1 MRSQRGGGSVTASST
16 VRPAT
21 PTPLAKATDVS
32 LQFELRS
39 NPKPR
44 SQGERNAILAN
55 PGFGVHFTDHMAV
68 ATWTAADGWHDSA
81 IVPYGPFTLDPAT
94 AVLHYAQQIFEG
106 LKAYR
111 HEDGTIWTFRSD
123 QNAQRMMRS
132 ARRLAL
138 PPLDAED
145 FLCSIE
151 ELVAADV
158 AWVPTA
164 PEQSLYLR
172 PFMFAT
178 EAFLGVRPAKRV
190 TYCCIASP
198 AGTYFASGV
207 KPVSIWI
214 STLYSRAAPG
224 GTGAAKCGGNY
235 AASLIA
241 QQEAA
246 SQGCD
251 QVMFADAKEH
261 RWLEELGGMNVYLVT
276 SEKELITPELT
287 GSILEG
293 VTRDS
298 ILTLAPEFGL
308 TPVERRIGI
317 DELLDGVSSG
327 KVIELF
333 ACGTAAVITPIGTL
347 KNNAGS
353 YPIGSGESGETTLA
367 LRHKLLDIQYG
378 RAEDTHGW
386 LRRIL

>member
-1 MRSQRGGGSVTASST
+1 
-16 VRPAT
+16 
-21 PTPLAKATDVS
+21 VS
-32 LQFELRS
+32 LHFELRP
-39 NPKPR
+39 NPRPR
-44 SQGERNAILAN
+44 SENERTAILAN

-81 IVPYGPFTLDPAT
+81 IVPYGPFSLDPAT
-94 AVLHYAQQIFEG
+94 AVLHYAQEVFEG

-111 HEDGTIWTFRSD
+111 HADGTIWTFRAD
-123 QNAQRMMRS
+123 KNAERMARS
-132 ARRLAL
+132 AHRLAL
-138 PPLDAED
+138 PTLPAED
-145 FLCSIE
+145 FLSSIE
-151 ELVAADV
+151 ELVAADL

-164 PEQSLYLR
+164 SEQSLYLR

-198 AGTYFASGV
+198 AGSYFASGL

-214 STLYSRAAPG
+214 STTYSRSAPG

-246 SQGCD
+246 NNGCE
-251 QVMFADAKEH
+251 QVMFADAAEH
-261 RWLEELGGMNVYLVT
+261 CWLEELGGMNVYMITTDNELV
-276 SEKELITPELT
+276 TPELT
-287 GSILEG
+287 GAILEG

-308 TPVERRIGI
+308 TPVERRIAI
-317 DELLDGVSSG
+317 TELLEGLASG
-327 KVIELF
+327 KVTELF

-347 KNNAGS
+347 KNESGS
-353 YPIGSGESGETTLA
+353 YQVSSGESGETTLA
-367 LRHKLLDIQYG
+367 LRKKLLDIQYG
-378 RAEDTHGW
+378 HADDTHGW

>member
-1 MRSQRGGGSVTASST
+1 MRSQTGSSSLTASSA
-16 VRPAT
+16 VRPPT

-44 SQGERNAILAN
+44 SQGERDAILAN

-123 QNAQRMMRS
+123 QNADRMVRS
-132 ARRLAL
+132 THRLAL
-138 PPLDAED
+138 PPLDPED

-151 ELVAADV
+151 ELVAADA
-158 AWVPTA
+158 AWVPAA

-198 AGTYFASGV
+198 AGPYFASGV

-224 GTGAAKCGGNY
+224 GTGAAKCAANY
-235 AASLIA
+235 AASLLP
-241 QQEAA
+241 QQQAVEH
-246 SQGCD
+246 GCD
-251 QVMFADAKEH
+251 QVMFADAAEH
-261 RWLEELGGMNVYLVT
+261 RWLEELGGMNVYLIT
-276 SEKELITPELT
+276 TDNELITPELT

-308 TPVERRIGI
+308 TPVERRVEIA
-317 DELLDGVSSG
+317 ELLDGIRSG
-327 KVIELF
+327 QVTELF
-333 ACGTAAVITPIGTL
+333 ACGTAAVATPIGTL
-347 KNNAGS
+347 HDEAGS
-353 YPIGSGESGETTLA
+353 YQIGSGESGETTLA
-367 LRHKLLDIQYG
+367 IRQRLLDLQYG
-378 RAEDTHGW
+378 RVEDKYGW

>member
-1 MRSQRGGGSVTASST
+1 M
-16 VRPAT
+16 
-21 PTPLAKATDVS
+21 
-32 LQFELRS
+32 
-39 NPKPR
+39 
-44 SQGERNAILAN
+44 
-55 PGFGVHFTDHMAV
+55 HFTDHMAV

-81 IVPYGPFTLDPAT
+81 IVPYGPFSLDPAT
-94 AVLHYAQQIFEG
+94 AVLHYAQQVFEG

-123 QNAQRMMRS
+123 QNAERMVRS
-132 ARRLAL
+132 AQRLAL
-138 PPLDAED
+138 PMMPIDD
-145 FLCSIE
+145 FLCSID

-178 EAFLGVRPAKRV
+178 EAFLGVRSSKRV

-198 AGTYFASGV
+198 AGSYFASGV

-214 STLYSRAAPG
+214 STIYSRSAPG

-246 SQGCD
+246 GQGCD
-251 QVMFADAKEH
+251 QVMFADAAEH
-261 RWLEELGGMNVYLVT
+261 RWLEELGGMNVYLIT
-276 SEKELITPELT
+276 TENELVTPELT

-298 ILTLAPEFGL
+298 ILTLATEFGL

-317 DELLDGVSSG
+317 DELLNGVGSG
-327 KVIELF
+327 TVTELF
-333 ACGTAAVITPIGTL
+333 ACGTAAVVTPIGTL

-353 YPIGSGESGETTLA
+353 YQVGSGESGETTLA
-367 LRHKLLDIQYG
+367 LRQELLDIQYG
-378 RAEDTHGW
+378 RTEDAHGW

>member
-1 MRSQRGGGSVTASST
+1 
-16 VRPAT
+16 
-21 PTPLAKATDVS
+21 VS
-32 LQFELRS
+32 LPFELRS

-44 SQGERNAILAN
+44 SQSERDAILAN
-55 PGFGVHFTDHMAV
+55 PGFGMHFTDHMAV

-123 QNAQRMMRS
+123 RNAERLLRS
-132 ARRLAL
+132 AHRLAL
-138 PPLDAED
+138 PALDAED

-151 ELVAADV
+151 ELVAADA

-178 EAFLGVRPAKRV
+178 EAFLGVRAAKRV

-198 AGTYFASGV
+198 AGPYFASGV
-207 KPVSIWI
+207 APVNIWI

-246 SQGCD
+246 GRGCD

-261 RWLEELGGMNVYLVT
+261 RWLEELGGMNVYLIT
-276 SEKELITPELT
+276 TEKELITPERT

-298 ILTLAPEFGL
+298 ILTLASEFGL
-308 TPVERRIGI
+308 TPVERQIEI
-317 DELLDGVSSG
+317 TELLDGIGSG
-327 KVIELF
+327 KVTELF

-347 KNNAGS
+347 KNDAGS
-353 YPIGSGESGETTLA
+353 YQIGSGESGETTLA
-367 LRHKLLDIQYG
+367 LRQRLLAIQYG
-378 RAEDTHGW
+378 RADDKYGW

>member
-1 MRSQRGGGSVTASST
+1 VTASST
-16 VRPAT
+16 VRDAMPA
-21 PTPLAKATDVS
+21 PLAKATDVS

-39 NPKPR
+39 NPNPH
-44 SQGERNAILAN
+44 SESERDAILAD
-55 PGFGVHFTDHMAV
+55 PGFGLHFTDHMAV

-81 IVPYGPFTLDPAT
+81 IVPYGPFSLDPAT
-94 AVLHYAQQIFEG
+94 AVLHYAQQVFEG

-111 HEDGTIWTFRSD
+111 HEDGTIWTFRAD
-123 QNAQRMMRS
+123 KNAERMIRS
-132 ARRLAL
+132 AHRLAL

-198 AGTYFASGV
+198 AGPYFASGV
-207 KPVSIWI
+207 RPVSIWI
-214 STLYSRAAPG
+214 STVHSRAAPG

-235 AASLIA
+235 AASLFA

-246 SQGCD
+246 SHGCE

-261 RWLEELGGMNVYLVT
+261 CWLEELGGMNVYLVT
-276 SEKELITPELT
+276 TENELITPELT

-308 TPVERRIGI
+308 TPVERRIAI
-317 DELLDGVSSG
+317 DELLDGVGSG
-327 KVIELF
+327 KVTELF
-333 ACGTAAVITPIGTL
+333 ACGTAAVMTPIGTL
-347 KNNAGS
+347 KNHAGS
-353 YPIGSGESGETTLA
+353 YQVGSGESGETTLA
-367 LRHKLLDIQYG
+367 MRQKLLDIQYG
-378 RAEDTHGW
+378 RTEDTHGW

>member
-1 MRSQRGGGSVTASST
+1 M
-16 VRPAT
+16 PT
-21 PTPLAKATDVS
+21 PTPLSKATDVS
-32 LQFELRS
+32 LPFELRS

-44 SQGERNAILAN
+44 SQSERDAILAN
-55 PGFGVHFTDHMAV
+55 PGFGMHFTDHMAV
-68 ATWTAADGWHDSA
+68 ATWTAGDGWHDSA
-81 IVPYGPFTLDPAT
+81 IVPYGPFSLDPAT

-111 HEDGTIWTFRSD
+111 HEDGTIWTFRAD
-123 QNAQRMMRS
+123 KNAERMIRS
-132 ARRLAL
+132 AHRLAL

-151 ELVAADV
+151 ELVAADA

-198 AGTYFASGV
+198 AGPYFASGV
-207 KPVSIWI
+207 RPVKIWI
-214 STLYSRAAPG
+214 STTYTRASPG

-241 QQEAA
+241 QQEATDH
-246 SQGCD
+246 GCD
-251 QVMFADAKEH
+251 QVMFADAAEH
-261 RWLEELGGMNVYLVT
+261 RWIEELGGMNIYGVT
-276 SEKELITPELT
+276 TDLELITPELT

-298 ILTLAPEFGL
+298 ILALAKEFGL
-308 TPVERRIGI
+308 TPVERRIGV
-317 DELLDGVSSG
+317 DELLEGIESGLVSE
-327 KVIELF
+327 IF
-333 ACGTAAVITPIGTL
+333 ACGTAAVITPIGELRSAT
-347 KNNAGS
+347 GS
-353 YPIGSGESGETTLA
+353 YLIAGGETGETTAA
-367 LRHKLLDIQYG
+367 LR
-378 RAEDTHGW
+378 
-386 LRRIL
+386 

>member
-1 MRSQRGGGSVTASST
+1 
-16 VRPAT
+16 
-21 PTPLAKATDVS
+21 VS
-32 LQFELRS
+32 LHFELRA

-44 SQGERNAILAN
+44 SQSERAAILN
-55 PGFGVHFTDHMAV
+55 DPGFGLHFTDHMAV
-68 ATWTAADGWHDSA
+68 ATWTASDGWHDSA

-94 AVLHYAQQIFEG
+94 AVLHYAQQVFEG

-111 HEDGTIWTFRSD
+111 HGDGTIWTFRSD
-123 QNAQRMMRS
+123 KNADRMIRS
-132 ARRLAL
+132 AERLAL
-138 PPLDAED
+138 PVLPAED
-145 FLCSIE
+145 FLSSID
-151 ELVAADV
+151 ELVAADA
-158 AWVPTA
+158 AWVPTT
-164 PEQSLYLR
+164 PEWSLYLR

-198 AGTYFASGV
+198 AGSYFASGL

-214 STLYSRAAPG
+214 STTYSRSAPG

-246 SQGCD
+246 SQGCE
-251 QVMFADAKEH
+251 QVMFADAAEH
-261 RWLEELGGMNVYLVT
+261 FWLEELGGMNVYLIT
-276 SEKELITPELT
+276 ADKELITPELT

-298 ILTLAPEFGL
+298 ILTLAADFGL
-308 TPVERRIGI
+308 TPVERRIAI
-317 DELLDGVSSG
+317 TELLDGVKSG
-327 KVIELF
+327 EITELF

-347 KNNAGS
+347 KNQDGS
-353 YPIGSGESGETTLA
+353 HQVGSGESGETTLA
-367 LRHKLLDIQYG
+367 LRQQLLDIQYG
-378 RAEDTHGW
+378 RVEDKYGW